1 LKRIEP
7 NLLLALS
14 CLLTL
19 SLVMLTGAM
28 FGEPG
33 GALKYPLMGAI
44 VIVAFI
50 IGNGLMQR
58 RTGRVT
64 PPLISL
70 DTPQTAVWGG
80 ILPLLLMAFAA
91 IPVFWPGH
99 DYGLLIIIGSVLTG
113 VAVESAMKARPPK
126 A

>member
-1 LKRIEP
+1 MKRIEP

-33 GALKYPLMGAI
+33 GALKYPLMAAI
-44 VIVAFI
+44 VIIAFV

-58 RTGRVT
+58 RMGRTT

-70 DTPQTAVWGG
+70 DMPQTAVWAGL
-80 ILPLLLMAFAA
+80 LPVLLMAFAA

-99 DYGLLIIIGSVLTG
+99 DYGLLIIIGSVMSG
-113 VAVESAMKARPPK
+113 VAVESAIKARK
-126 A
+126 AG

>member
-1 LKRIEP
+1 MKRIEP

-33 GALKYPLMGAI
+33 GALKYPLMAAI
-44 VIVAFI
+44 VIIAFV

-58 RTGRVT
+58 RMGRET

-70 DTPQTAVWGG
+70 DMPQTAVWAG
-80 ILPLLLMAFAA
+80 ILPLVLMAFAA

-99 DYGLLIIIGSVLTG
+99 DYGLLIIIGSVMSG
-113 VAVESAMKARPPK
+113 VAVESAIKARK
-126 A
+126 AA

>member
-1 LKRIEP
+1 MKRIEP

-44 VIVAFI
+44 VIVAFV
-50 IGNGLMQR
+50 IGNGMMQR
-58 RTGRVT
+58 RMGRVT

-70 DTPQTAVWGG
+70 ETPQTAVWAA
-80 ILPLLLMAFAA
+80 ILPFLLMLFAA
-91 IPVFWPGH
+91 VPVIWSGH

-113 VAVESAMKARPPK
+113 VAVESAIKARPPK